1 MLLRKQKMAEKIQ
14 SFSEKTQKS
23 YSIFQILAEEGE
35 LMTYNNLLN
44 LDNIINMRKAQ
55 DFIKEN
61 LISKDGDLFLTV
73 DGLITLNN
81 MITDS
86 NNLNLRTCEV
96 KPAGYDKYYMHS
108 THIENALYSL
118 VDRFNERKI
127 TARQFCYEFLNDIH
141 PFKDG
146 NGRTC
151 KILFEDKITNINEI
165 YIKKRCLLDFYF
177 FPNTINTH

>member
-1 MLLRKQKMAEKIQ
+1 MAEKTEI
-14 SFSEKTQKS
+14 SSKD
-23 YSIFQILAEEGE
+23 YSIFKILSEEGE
-35 LMTYNNLLN
+35 LLTYNELLD
-44 LDNIINMRKAQ
+44 LPNIISMRLAK
-55 DFIKEN
+55 DFVKEN
-61 LISKDGDLFLTV
+61 LISEDGDLFLTV
-73 DGLITLNN
+73 DSLITLNN

-86 NNLNLRTCEV
+86 NNLTLRTCEV

-108 THIENALYSL
+108 THIERALYSL
-118 VDRFNERKI
+118 VDSFNERKI
-127 TARQFCYEFLNDIH
+127 TARYFCWEFLNSIH

-151 KILFEDKITNINEI
+151 KILFEDKIKNINEI

>member
-1 MLLRKQKMAEKIQ
+1 MSEI
-14 SFSEKTQKS
+14 SSEKTQKS
-23 YSIFQILAEEGE
+23 YSIFKILEEEGK
-35 LMTYNNLLN
+35 LMTYDELLN
-44 LDNIINMRKAQ
+44 LDNIIYMRKAQ

-73 DGLITLNN
+73 DSLITLNN
-81 MITDS
+81 MITGS

-108 THIENALYSL
+108 THIESALYSL

-127 TARQFCYEFLNDIH
+127 TTRQFCYEFLNDIH

-151 KILFEDKITNINEI
+151 KILFEEKIKNIDEI